1 MKKNI
6 SKAGVLAACLQK
18 QAELIESFESRVD
31 ASKAD
36 TYSHN
41 QSASQSEDRAAGKME
56 LLNTYRH
63 ELAFA
68 KSEMNFLKSLEAT
81 IECAKAEPGAMVITN
96 HLNFFIGV
104 SSEKIEVDGAEVF
117 GISTNA
123 PIYKMMEGMGKEDKF
138 QFNKKEY
145 IIEDVY

>member
-18 QAELIESFESRVD
+18 QEELIESFESRVNE
-31 ASKAD
+31 SKAD

-41 QSASQSEDRAAGKME
+41 QSASQSEDRTAGKME
-56 LLNTYRH
+56 LLNTYRN
-63 ELAFA
+63 ELAFV
-68 KSEMNFLKSLEAT
+68 KSEMDFLKSLDAT
-81 IECAKAEPGAMVITN
+81 IEHAKAEPGAMVITN

-123 PIYKMMEGMGKEDKF
+123 PIYKMMQGMGNGDKF
-138 QFNKKEY
+138 RFNKREY
-145 IIEDVY
+145 KIEDVY

>member
-6 SKAGVLAACLQK
+6 SKAAVLAACLQK
-18 QAELIESFESRVD
+18 QEELIENFESRVNE
-31 ASKAD
+31 SKAD
-36 TYSHN
+36 TYSHS
-41 QSASQSEDRAAGKME
+41 QSESQSEDRTAGKME

-68 KSEMNFLKSLEAT
+68 KSEMNFLKSLNAT
-81 IECAKAEPGAMVITN
+81 IAHAKAEAGAMVITN

-104 SSEKIEVDGAEVF
+104 SSEKIEVDGTEVF
-117 GISTNA
+117 GVSTNA
-123 PIYKMMEGMGKEDKF
+123 PIYKTMEGMGKKDKF
-138 QFNKKEY
+138 LFNKKEY